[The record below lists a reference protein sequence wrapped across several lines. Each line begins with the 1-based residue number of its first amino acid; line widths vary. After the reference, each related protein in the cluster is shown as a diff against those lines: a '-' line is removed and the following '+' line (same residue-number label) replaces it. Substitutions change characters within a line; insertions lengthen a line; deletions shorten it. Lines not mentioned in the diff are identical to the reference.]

1 MATDLSH
8 ADLNGEAVELTSP
21 IKKVQISEF
30 DGQAV
35 PMMPRCIEEI
45 GIERDVLLN
54 LALKAAY
61 TAPTFTTQWAAKTLC
76 LALPVV
82 SDLLEQLRSERLIET
97 LGQAGPLGYRF
108 GITQQGRER
117 AKWLMTISGYV
128 GAAPV
133 SVAAYSEALV
143 YQVERLPLP
152 TASGVSRGLADL
164 VLPELTVQ
172 VAGQAVCSGR
182 SLFLF
187 GPPGNGKTSIGRLLQ
202 RALSG
207 TLWIPKCIGVEN
219 SIIKVFDPQCHI
231 SAMDDLQEE
240 IASNFDRRWVRIQ
253 RPFVTV
259 GGELTLDDL
268 DLIHIDARGYY
279 EAPLHM
285 KANGGIF
292 LLDDFGCQRTAPIDL
307 MNRWIVPLELQVDYL
322 TLKTGQ
328 QIEAPFRHMLIVST
342 NQDPER
348 ILSPALLRRMGY
360 RLQIGRPSEDRY
372 TRIFSSYA
380 ARLGLAAPPGLIV
393 WLIERYRKEGRPLNS
408 CEPRDLIER
417 VCDLCKYQ
425 RRPPELN
432 QETLDLAWQGYFGT
446 ESPEE

>member
-1 MATDLSH
+1 MATDVSNWGLEEDTLEQRGLI
-8 ADLNGEAVELTSP
+8 AATETAEIEGEMYPT
-21 IKKVQISEF
+21 
-30 DGQAV
+30 
-35 PMMPRCIEEI
+35 MPRCVEETDI
-45 GIERDVLLN
+45 DRDVLLN
-54 LALKAAY
+54 LGLKAAY
-61 TAPTFTTQWAAKTLC
+61 TAPTFTTQWSAQTLC
-76 LALPVV
+76 LPLPLVA
-82 SDLLEQLRSERLIET
+82 DLLEQLRQERLIET

-133 SVAAYSEALV
+133 SVATYSKLLV
-143 YQVERLPLP
+143 GQVERLPSP
-152 TASGVSRGLADL
+152 SVIDISRALAEL

-172 VAGQAVCSGR
+172 VAGLAACSGR
-182 SLFLF
+182 SLFLY
-187 GPPGNGKTSIGRLLQ
+187 GPPGNGKTTVGRMLQ

-207 TLWIPKCIGVEN
+207 ALWIPRAIGVEN
-219 SIIKVFDPQCHI
+219 NIIKMFDPQCHRLATD
-231 SAMDDLQEE
+231 SLSQEVQTDY
-240 IASNFDRRWVRIQ
+240 DRRWVRIQ

-268 DLIHIDARGYY
+268 DLIYISARGYY

-292 LLDDFGCQRTAPIDL
+292 LLDDFGCQRTAPMDL
-307 MNRWIVPLELQVDYL
+307 MNRWIVPLEMQVDYL

-342 NQDPER
+342 NQDPEK

-360 RLQIGRPSEDRY
+360 RLHLGNPSPDRY
-372 TRIFSSYA
+372 ARIFANYA
-380 ARLGLAAPPGLIV
+380 ERAGMEVPSALVAGLL
-393 WLIERYRKEGRPLNS
+393 ERYRRENRRLSS

-417 VCDLCKYQ
+417 VRDLCAYE
-425 RRPPELN
+425 RRPMALN
-432 QETLDLAWQGYFGT
+432 AETLSLAWKGYFGG